1 MTDADVGAA
10 GRGRQPL
17 ACPQCGTQ
25 IAPALLACPSCQ
37 RLVHSDA
44 LKRLAAEAERTA
56 QTGDMSAALATWR
69 EALELLP
76 PDSSQ
81 HTIVSAR
88 ILELSRALD
97 SPAAAREDARVGL
110 AGPLWGLGAALA
122 AYAVYRATG
131 VGVWGAIAHMGALVN
146 LF

>member
-10 GRGRQPL
+10 GRGRPPL

-37 RLVHSDA
+37 CLVHSDA

-56 QTGDMSAALATWR
+56 QAGDMSAALAAWR

-76 PDSSQ
+76 PDSSLDGEIGAVA
-81 HTIVSAR
+81 TSGGASFSKRVSHR
-88 ILELSRALD
+88 PDPD
-97 SPAAAREDARVGL
+97 SADAGRDPGKDL
-110 AGPLWGLGAALA
+110 
-122 AYAVYRATG
+122 
-131 VGVWGAIAHMGALVN
+131 
-146 LF
+146 

>member
-1 MTDADVGAA
+1 MTDADVGAE
-10 GRGRQPL
+10 GRRPPGRPK
-17 ACPQCGTQ
+17 CGTQ
-25 IAPALLACPSCQ
+25 IAPALLACPSCK

-56 QTGDMSAALATWR
+56 QAGDMSAALATWR

-97 SPAAAREDARVGL
+97 GRPAATKQGS
-110 AGPLWGLGAALA
+110 PWGKGAA
-122 AYAVYRATG
+122 G
-131 VGVWGAIAHMGALVN
+131 VGAV
-146 LF
+146 

>member
-44 LKRLAAEAERTA
+44 LKQLAAEADRTA
-56 QTGDMSAALATWR
+56 QAGDMSAALASWR
-69 EALELLP
+69 EALGLLP
-76 PDSSQ
+76 PDSCCPAL
-81 HTIVSAR
+81 VSDR
-88 ILELSRALD
+88 ILNLRRCLD
-97 SPAAAREDARVGL
+97 TRPDA
-110 AGPLWGLGAALA
+110 
-122 AYAVYRATG
+122 
-131 VGVWGAIAHMGALVN
+131 
-146 LF
+146 